1 MMPVPPAVSKAVLA
15 AITIIGTL
23 SFMPLYAA
31 VVKRA
36 RPPQF
41 PQSVRDAFFPDAREK
56 LVGPRPVRTAA
67 TASASQAQ
75 GPVSSDAATA
85 QGSGWSKLISPE
97 TLEDEIKSTAL
108 GLAGSIQTG
117 AQFKGGGYKA
127 VRVQFSV
134 LATMFGIVADYD
146 GQVRWQQQAPAIRNL
161 LARAGFNC
169 KVGTDA
175 AYKEAT
181 LRKED
186 LESLVGGAPVQLRPA
201 EKETKWKAVTDRPP
215 LMQRLEQAQQ
225 HGLAVWT
232 SNSAE
237 FQKNQEK
244 SLHEAEVI
252 AALAK
257 VIQQEGFE
265 YADDETY
272 LESARELLSQAH
284 AAAEAARKS
293 NYDAARQATGKIEKA
308 CSKCHEGFRS

>member
-1 MMPVPPAVSKAVLA
+1 MHSAASFCAPLILLATLCFAVSSPDLN
-15 AITIIGTL
+15 
-23 SFMPLYAA
+23 AA

-41 PQSVRDAFFPDAREK
+41 PQSVRDTFFADAREK
-56 LVGPRPVRTAA
+56 LVGPRPARA
-67 TASASQAQ
+67 TATVGVSAQPTVT
-75 GPVSSDAATA
+75 GPSTTTTE
-85 QGSGWSKLISPE
+85 GSGWSKLISAE
-97 TLEDEIKSTAL
+97 TLEDEIKSSVLAL
-108 GLAGSIQTG
+108 GDSVKTG
-117 AQFKGGGYKA
+117 AQFKGGGYNL

-146 GQVRWQQQAPAIRNL
+146 GQVRWQQQAPSIRNI

-186 LESLVGGAPVQLRPA
+186 LENLLRGGSLQLRSA
-201 EKETKWKAVTDRPP
+201 EKETKWKTVTDRPP

-225 HGLAVWT
+225 RGLAVWT
-232 SNSAE
+232 SNSGE

-244 SLHEAEVI
+244 LLHEAEII

-272 LESARELLSQAH
+272 LESARELLLQAQ

-293 NYDAARQATGKIEKA
+293 NYDAARRATGQIEKA